1 MKPIG
6 PLMKEHRLMERMDNL
21 MAEEQ
26 RKIDEENRADPAFIE
41 VAVDFFW
48 TYTDRT
54 HQVKEEDILF
64 KALAEKPL
72 TPEHKR
78 MIDELIDEHA
88 LGRKIVGNLADARK
102 RYVQGGLSALKE
114 LGESLSGLV
123 KLYEAHI
130 DKEDKHLFYPCMKY
144 FSQKEQDDMLEEFRE
159 FDQKLIHQKYQKV
172 IEELEEG
179 ETEVQY

>member
-6 PLMKEHRLMERMDNL
+6 PLMKEHRLMERIDNL

-26 RKIDEENRADPAFIE
+26 RKIDEENRAAPAFIE
-41 VAVDFFW
+41 IAIDFFW

-88 LGRKIVGNLADARK
+88 LGRKIAGNLADARK
-102 RYVQGGLSALKE
+102 RYVQGGPGALKE
-114 LGESLSGLV
+114 LGEFLSEMV

-130 DKEDKHLFYPCMKY
+130 YKEDNHFFYPCMKY
-144 FSQKEQDDMLEEFRE
+144 FSQEEQDDMLEEFWE
-159 FDQKLIHQKYQKV
+159 YDQKLIHEKYQSV
-172 IEELEEG
+172 LEELEEG
-179 ETEVQY
+179 EIEVHH